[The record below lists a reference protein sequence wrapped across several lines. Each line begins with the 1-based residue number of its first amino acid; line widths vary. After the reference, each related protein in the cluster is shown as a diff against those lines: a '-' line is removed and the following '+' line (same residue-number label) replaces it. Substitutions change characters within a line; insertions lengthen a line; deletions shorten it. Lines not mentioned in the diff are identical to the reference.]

1 MRFSYGFS
9 RQVFLFRLLSLLFV
23 VSVIAFAAPLRAAS
37 STPVDGEAVI
47 AEILQRGEAAVAA
60 YDEAAP
66 LASASA
72 FSALYFER
80 FETLEL
86 DLGLRDAS
94 LKNGLEMRFGALNG
108 SAMRGVPRAQ
118 LEERWRDLRAKLE
131 QAQRYYAEDA
141 GAGAGAGAGTG
152 EGSRIA
158 QDVFFKALIILL
170 REGVEAMLVVGALA
184 AWLRRSGAADK
195 VWVIHAGVV
204 VAILLSILTGWAVD
218 TLLQRI
224 GAPLA
229 VVEGVTMLAASA
241 MLFYVSC
248 WLFAKREAKRWEE
261 WISSQMETA
270 LGKGSLFAL
279 GGTACLAVYREGA
292 ETVLLYQTLA
302 IGAPGQAEAL
312 TAGGALAALLLV
324 AFYFMVRAVSLRV
337 PFRLFFG
344 VTSALLYGLSVV
356 FLGQA
361 IVELQAAGWIASIYL
376 SGIPQI
382 SWLGI
387 APSAQSL
394 GAQAFLLLLPLVW
407 FVWQRKFS
415 PRLTTSS

>member
-9 RQVFLFRLLSLLFV
+9 RQAFLFRLLSLLFV
-23 VSVIAFAAPLRAAS
+23 VSIIAFAAPLRAAS

-118 LEERWRDLRAKLE
+118 LEERWRDLRVKLE
-131 QAQRYYAEDA
+131 QAQRYYAE
-141 GAGAGAGAGTG
+141 GAGAGTG
-152 EGSRIA
+152 DGSRIA

-312 TAGGALAALLLV
+312 TAGGAMAALLLV

-376 SGIPQI
+376 AGIPQI

-415 PRLTTSS
+415 SQRASSS